1 MIQINPA
8 GLEISIQIPFKVWFP
23 NKHIYKHCRFQ
34 KLTYFYPF
42 ITYIAYMEFREWYF
56 VSKIVLTYFKKKMF

>member
-8 GLEISIQIPFKVWFP
+8 GLEILNQMPFKVWFS
-23 NKHIYKHCRFQ
+23 NKHIYKYCRFQ

-42 ITYIAYMEFREWYF
+42 ITFIAYMEIQGMVFCRSILF
-56 VSKIVLTYFKKKMF
+56 PKLF